1 MNRKIQYL
9 NPEFFCLIAVR
20 RSEVVMN
27 IYKSDAIEYID
38 QNFESLISKIDFD
51 TSKLFSIL
59 DDRSDWA
66 FIIKLS
72 AFIELLLDDALNR
85 RLQESGL
92 KALIASSPL
101 YGKNSKTELARNL
114 GLLTKGQCSFVQQIV
129 EMRNV
134 CAHDF
139 SAIDFNFDVYLGEK
153 DKNQLKSWV
162 NKLNFFEGEAKQSF
176 SEFYRDMPKYGLIVG
191 TIVLSATIEGEVMK
205 SNLSR
210 DLDLL
215 ELKASRD
222 LLGFA

>member
-1 MNRKIQYL
+1 
-9 NPEFFCLIAVR
+9 
-20 RSEVVMN
+20 MN

-38 QNFESLISKIDFD
+38 QNFEGLISKINSNTND
-51 TSKLFSIL
+51 LFSLL
-59 DDRSDWA
+59 DDTNDWA

-72 AFIELLLDDALNR
+72 AFIDLLLNDALNR

-92 KALIASSPL
+92 KSFIESSPL

-114 GLLTKGQCSFVQQIV
+114 GLLTKGQCSFVQQIA

-139 SAIDFNFDVYLGEK
+139 SAISFNFEDYLAGK
-153 DKNQLKSWV
+153 DQNQRKSWV
-162 NKLNFFEGEAKQSF
+162 NKLNFFEGEAKKSF
-176 SEFYRDMPKYGLIVG
+176 SEFYRDMPRYGLIIG
-191 TIVLSATIEGEVMK
+191 TIILSATIEGEVMK
-205 SNLSR
+205 SRLSG